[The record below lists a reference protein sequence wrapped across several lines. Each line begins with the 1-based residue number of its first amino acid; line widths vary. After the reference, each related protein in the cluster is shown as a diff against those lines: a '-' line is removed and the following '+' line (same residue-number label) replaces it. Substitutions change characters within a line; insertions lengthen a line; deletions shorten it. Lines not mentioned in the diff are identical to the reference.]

1 MSRLWK
7 KIQIKHQ
14 RRIGGVLNMQF
25 RDLHKQYETLKPE
38 IDKGIQEVI
47 NSTSFILGKQVSVLE
62 KELADYVGRKHC
74 IACGNGTDALVLALK
89 AYNVGRG
96 DAVFT
101 ADFTYIASASCA
113 ELVGATS
120 VFADIDLATF
130 NIDPASLEKQIQKTI
145 KEGKLKP
152 KAIVPVDL
160 FGQPANFPELEII
173 AKKYNLIIVEDAAQG
188 FGGLIGDKRACS
200 FGDIS
205 CTSFFPAK
213 PLGCYGDGGAIFTD
227 DDAIDARLRSLRAGG
242 KSPVDKYDNIEI
254 GTNSRLDTLQAA
266 ILLPKFHAFKDYEL
280 DNVNNVANWY
290 TKRLKDLVVTPTV
303 LDGYLSSWAQYTIL
317 LKNKEERDRLQAVLK
332 EQGIPSM
339 IYYPRGMHQQ
349 QAFRNLNLDESDY
362 PNAVEAT
369 KRCLSLPM
377 HPYMSE
383 EDVEYICSV
392 IVKEI
397 K

>member
-1 MSRLWK
+1 
-7 KIQIKHQ
+7 
-14 RRIGGVLNMQF
+14 MQF
-25 RDLHKQYETLKPE
+25 RDLHKQYEALKSE
-38 IDKGIQEVI
+38 IDKGIQNVI
-47 NSTSFILGKQVSVLE
+47 DSTAFILGKPVINLE

-89 AYNVGRG
+89 AYNIGQG

-130 NIDPASLEKQIQKTI
+130 NIDPISLEKQIQKVI
-145 KEGKLKP
+145 KEGRFKP

-160 FGQPANFPELEII
+160 FGQPANYPAIERI
-173 AKKYNLIIVEDAAQG
+173 AKKYGLIIVEDAAQG
-188 FGGLIGDKRACS
+188 FGGLIGNKRACS
-200 FGDIS
+200 FGNIS

-227 DDAIDARLRSLRAGG
+227 DDNIADRLRSLRAGG
-242 KSPVDKYDNIEI
+242 KSPIDKYDNIEI
-254 GTNSRLDTLQAA
+254 GTNSRLDTIQAA
-266 ILLPKFHAFKDYEL
+266 ILLPKFHAFRDYEL
-280 DNVNNVANWY
+280 KVVNNVAGWY
-290 TKRLKDLVVTPTV
+290 SKRLKDKVVTPTI

-317 LKNKEERDRLQAVLK
+317 LKNKEERDALQAKLK
-332 EQGIPSM
+332 ENGIPSM
-339 IYYPRGMHQQ
+339 VYYPRGMHQQ
-349 QAFRNLNLDESDY
+349 QAFRNLNLNEEDY
-362 PNAVEAT
+362 PNTVEAT
-369 KRCLSLPM
+369 KRVLSLPM
-377 HPYMSE
+377 HPYMVE

-392 IVKEI
+392 ILKEI

>member
-1 MSRLWK
+1 
-7 KIQIKHQ
+7 
-14 RRIGGVLNMQF
+14 MQF
-25 RDLHKQYETLKPE
+25 RDLHKQYEKLKPE
-38 IDKGIQEVI
+38 IDKGIQSVI
-47 NSTSFILGKQVSVLE
+47 DSTAFILGKPVTDLE
-62 KELADYVGRKHC
+62 RELADYVDRKHC
-74 IACGNGTDALVLALK
+74 VACGNGTDALVLALK
-89 AYNVGRG
+89 AYNIGHG

-120 VFADIDLATF
+120 VFADIDLKTF
-130 NIDPASLEKQIQKTI
+130 NIDPISLEKQIQKVM

-160 FGQPANFPELEII
+160 FGQPANYVELEKL
-173 AKKYNLIIVEDAAQG
+173 AKKYGLIIVEDAAQG
-188 FGGLIGDKRACS
+188 FGGMVGDKRACS

-227 DDAIDARLRSLRAGG
+227 DDKIAERLRSLRAGG

-254 GTNSRLDTLQAA
+254 GTNSRLDTIQAA
-266 ILLPKFHAFKDYEL
+266 ILLPKFNAFRDYEL
-280 DNVNNVANWY
+280 KAVHDVADWY
-290 TKRLKDLVVTPTV
+290 TKRLKDYVVTPTV
-303 LDGYLSSWAQYTIL
+303 MSGYLSSWAQYTIL
-317 LKNKEERDRLQAVLK
+317 LKNKEERDTLQTKLK
-332 EQGIPSM
+332 EKDIPSM

-349 QAFRNLNLDESDY
+349 QAFRNLNLKDEDY

-369 KRCLSLPM
+369 KRVLSLPM
-377 HPYMSE
+377 HPYMTE
-383 EDVEYICSV
+383 EEVNYICSV
-392 IVKEI
+392 ILKEL